1 MITKTAGEEQQ
12 SISAFPVPPAS
23 KNSRKGFDPA
33 GKFLYSRPWPLFW
46 PLPGEERFMD
56 TRRIEQAR
64 TPVERLRGLAGY
76 FFQRKILR
84 RDLPLLASFKLTY
97 RCNLR
102 CAPCPYH
109 RRGDALRAHIGWE
122 AATAALDELQRA
134 GCRIV
139 VFEGGEPLL
148 WSDGTRTFRDLAL
161 YARDRFLCTAAT
173 TNGTQSLDV
182 PVDVLWVSLDGTK
195 DTHDRLRS
203 GSFDR
208 VWSNLE
214 KASHGKLL
222 VHFTMNRENWRDLGE
237 LLDALKQ
244 RPAVRGVTVQIFY
257 PYGQG
262 EENLALGPAERREAI
277 GNAIELKDR
286 GYPIINSRRSL
297 DRMIT
302 NGWKCHDR
310 LLVNV
315 DPDGS
320 ITQGCYVRSRGV
332 VRCAEC
338 GFTPVAELS
347 GAFDW
352 MPGSILAGW
361 KAFVQP

>member
-1 MITKTAGEEQQ
+1 LSLPEQEFSMGQ
-12 SISAFPVPPAS
+12 AY
-23 KNSRKGFDPA
+23 
-33 GKFLYSRPWPLFW
+33 LYRPHTSLKK
-46 PLPGEERFMD
+46 L
-56 TRRIEQAR
+56 
-64 TPVERLRGLAGY
+64 LGLAG
-76 FFQRKILR
+76 FFFRIKVLR

-109 RRGDALRAHIGWE
+109 RRDDAHRAHIRWE
-122 AATAALDELQRA
+122 SATEALDALHRS

-148 WSDGTRTFRDLAL
+148 WSDGRRTFQDLVL

-173 TNGTQSLDV
+173 TNGTLSLDV
-182 PVDVLWVSLDGTK
+182 PTDVLWVSLDGVK
-195 DTHDRLRS
+195 ETHDRLRS
-203 GSFDR
+203 GSYDR

-214 KASHGKLL
+214 KTSHRKLL
-222 VHFTMNRENWRDLGE
+222 VHFTMNRENWRDLGG
-237 LLDALKQ
+237 LLDELKS
-244 RPAVRGVTVQIFY
+244 RPAVRGVTVQLFY

-262 EENLALGPAERREAI
+262 EDALALTHAERSEAI
-277 GNAIELKDR
+277 GSAIALKER

-297 DRMIT
+297 ENMIST
-302 NGWKCHDR
+302 GWKCHDG

-320 ITQGCYVRSRGV
+320 ITRGCYVRSRGE
-332 VRCAEC
+332 VRCSDC

-361 KAFVQP
+361 KAFVSR

>member
-1 MITKTAGEEQQ
+1 MGTTN
-12 SISAFPVPPAS
+12 SAQPRTSLA
-23 KNSRKGFDPA
+23 
-33 GKFLYSRPWPLFW
+33 
-46 PLPGEERFMD
+46 RFM
-56 TRRIEQAR
+56 
-64 TPVERLRGLAGY
+64 GLTGF
-76 FFQRKILR
+76 FFQRKVLR

-109 RRGDALRAHIGWE
+109 RRDDAHHDQIHWE
-122 AATAALDELQRA
+122 SATAALDALHHA

-148 WSDGTRTFRDLAL
+148 WSDGNRTFRDLAL
-161 YARDRFLCTAAT
+161 YARDRFLSTAAT
-173 TNGTQSLDV
+173 TNGTLPLDV

-195 DTHDRLRS
+195 KTHDRLRS

-222 VHFTMNRENWRDLGE
+222 VHFTMNRENWRDLGV
-237 LLDALKQ
+237 LLDELKQ
-244 RPAVRGVTVQIFY
+244 RPAVRGVTVQLFY

-262 EENLALGPAERREAI
+262 EENLALEPAERREAI
-277 GNAIELKDR
+277 GSAIAFKER

-297 DRMIT
+297 ERMIT
-302 NGWKCHDR
+302 NGWQCHDR

-320 ITQGCYVRSRGV
+320 ITQGCYVRSRGE

-347 GAFDW
+347 GAFDLA
-352 MPGSILAGW
+352 PASILAGW
-361 KAFVQP
+361 KAFVRS

>member
-1 MITKTAGEEQQ
+1 MGNHHVVQPRSSLA
-12 SISAFPVPPAS
+12 
-23 KNSRKGFDPA
+23 R
-33 GKFLYSRPWPLFW
+33 FL
-46 PLPGEERFMD
+46 
-56 TRRIEQAR
+56 
-64 TPVERLRGLAGY
+64 GLAGY
-76 FFQRKILR
+76 FFQTKILR
-84 RDLPLLASFKLTY
+84 CDPPLLASFKLTY
-97 RCNLR
+97 QCNLR

-109 RRGDALRAHIGWE
+109 RREDSSRSPIRWE
-122 AATAALDELQRA
+122 AATAALDTLHRA

-148 WSDGTRTFRDLAL
+148 WCDGTKTFSDLVI
-161 YARDRFLCTAAT
+161 YAQERFLCTAAT
-173 TNGTQSLDV
+173 TNGTVSLDV

-195 DTHDRLRS
+195 ETHDRLRS

-208 VWSNLE
+208 AWENIGKS
-214 KASHGKLL
+214 SHGKLL
-222 VHFTMNRENWRDLGE
+222 VHFTMNRENWRDME
-237 LLDALKQ
+237 TLLEDLKQ

-262 EENLALGPAERREAI
+262 EDALALTADERREAM
-277 GNAIELKDR
+277 GNAIALKDR

-297 DRMIT
+297 ERMIT
-302 NGWKCHDR
+302 NGWTCRDR

-320 ITQGCYVRSRGV
+320 ITRGCYVRSRGEI
-332 VRCAEC
+332 RCSEC

-361 KAFVQP
+361 KAFISS

>member
-1 MITKTAGEEQQ
+1 MATRCTDTSRTPLSRVLGLA
-12 SISAFPVPPAS
+12 AF
-23 KNSRKGFDPA
+23 
-33 GKFLYSRPWPLFW
+33 Y
-46 PLPGEERFMD
+46 
-56 TRRIEQAR
+56 AR
-64 TPVERLRGLAGY
+64 TR
-76 FFQRKILR
+76 FLR
-84 RDLPLLASFKLTY
+84 RNSPLLASVKLTY

-109 RRGDALRAHIGWE
+109 LRADAGRAHMSWE
-122 AATAALDELQRA
+122 TAVTALDELHRA

-148 WSDGTRTFRDLAL
+148 WRDGTQTFSDLAR
-161 YARDRFLCTAAT
+161 YARGRFLCTAAT
-173 TNGTQSLDV
+173 TNGTAPLDV

-195 DTHDRLRS
+195 HTHDRLRS

-208 VWSNLE
+208 VWENLE
-214 KASHGKLL
+214 KAPKGKLF
-222 VHFTMNRENWRDLGE
+222 VHFTMNRDNWRDLEGI
-237 LLDALKQ
+237 LDSLGQ

-262 EENLALGPAERREAI
+262 ESDLALSPAERRDAIESAI
-277 GNAIELKDR
+277 GLKAQ
-286 GYPIINSRRSL
+286 GYPIINSQSAL
-297 DRMIT
+297 KKMIA
-302 NGWKCHDR
+302 NDWNCRDN

-320 ITQGCYVRSRGV
+320 ITQGCYVRSRGE

-347 GAFDW
+347 GAFDLR
-352 MPGSILAGW
+352 PGPILAGW
-361 KAFVQP
+361 RAFVST

>member
-1 MITKTAGEEQQ
+1 MG
-12 SISAFPVPPAS
+12 
-23 KNSRKGFDPA
+23 
-33 GKFLYSRPWPLFW
+33 
-46 PLPGEERFMD
+46 D
-56 TRRIEQAR
+56 TRTAQPR
-64 TPVERLRGLAGY
+64 TSLAKLWGLAG
-76 FFQRKILR
+76 FFFRRKVLR
-84 RDLPLLASFKLTY
+84 QDLPLLASFKLTY

-109 RRGDALRAHIGWE
+109 RREDALRAHISWE
-122 AATAALDELQRA
+122 SATAALDALHRA

-148 WSDGTRTFRDLAL
+148 WSDGTRTFMDLAR
-161 YARDRFLCTAAT
+161 YARNRFLCTAAT
-173 TNGTQSLDV
+173 TNGTLPLDV
-182 PVDVLWVSLDGTK
+182 PTDVLWVSLDGTK
-195 DTHDRLRS
+195 ETHDRLRS

-214 KASHGKLL
+214 KASQVKLL
-222 VHFTMNRENWRDLGE
+222 VHFTMNRENWRDLAT
-237 LLDALKQ
+237 LLDELKQ
-244 RPAVRGVTVQIFY
+244 RPAVRGVTVQLFY

-262 EENLALGPAERREAI
+262 EEALALSPSERREAI
-277 GNAIELKDR
+277 QNVIKLKKR
-286 GYPIINSRRSL
+286 GYPIINSKQSL
-297 DRMIT
+297 EKMIS
-302 NGWKCHDR
+302 NGWKCHDG

-320 ITQGCYVRSRGV
+320 ITRGCYVRSRGE
-332 VRCAEC
+332 VRCGDC

-361 KAFVQP
+361 KAFVQS